1 MLDKKELAHIE
12 QEIRKIWNTKDQ
24 QAIEDILYY
33 AEMDA
38 DVLWKSIYFS
48 FNYNQVLKLIRK
60 KLHAVEFLKVIYERR
75 LWQGYF
81 LYRLSGAEE
90 EAERILGKIHNLDN
104 EIQKIKQ
111 EILSLRTYIKQEL
124 QRNRQMVREYA
135 KKIQRID
142 EMSEEE
148 LERELDELQRDI

>member
-1 MLDKKELAHIE
+1 LLDKKELEHIE

-24 QAIEDILYY
+24 QAMEDILYY

-48 FNYNQVLKLIRK
+48 FNYGQVLRLIRK
-60 KLHAVEFLKVIYERR
+60 KLDAVEFLRVVYERR

-81 LYRLSGAEE
+81 LYKISGAEE

-111 EILSLRTYIKQEL
+111 EILSLRTYIRQEL
-124 QRNRQMVREYA
+124 QKNRELVREYA

-148 LERELDELQRDI
+148 LERELDEIQRDI

>member
-1 MLDKKELAHIE
+1 MLDKKELEHIE

-24 QAIEDILYY
+24 QAMEDILYY

-48 FNYNQVLKLIRK
+48 FNYGQVLRLIRK
-60 KLHAVEFLKVIYERR
+60 KLDAVEFLRVVYERR

-81 LYRLSGAEE
+81 LYKISGAEE

-111 EILSLRTYIKQEL
+111 EILSLRTYIRQEL
-124 QRNRQMVREYA
+124 QKNRELVREYA

-148 LERELDELQRDI
+148 LERELDEIQRDI